1 MGGPA
6 IDRADCRRRLRLIEG
21 QMRGLQRMVGEGQ
34 RCEDV
39 LVQVSAVER
48 ALRSVAVGI
57 LDEHVR
63 ACVAEARLHGQEGHA
78 EHMLAEATRALERF
92 RKS

>member
-1 MGGPA
+1 
-6 IDRADCRRRLRLIEG
+6 
-21 QMRGLQRMVGEGQ
+21 MVDEGQ
-34 RCEDV
+34 RCEDI

-48 ALRSVAVGI
+48 ALRSVAVGL

-63 ACVAEARLHGQEGHA
+63 ACVAEARRHGHSGHA
-78 EHMLAEATRALERF
+78 DHMLAEASRALERL